1 MPTDEELLCELLKAL
16 EIDPGLGAKK
26 LRQHFKQLHP
36 QWAVSVDRITKLK
49 ASIATKEAERHDP
62 ATKALAIP
70 SSASSAPPSDTSHLA
85 RVVEQAEPEKR
96 QPESVPDP
104 VSALG
109 SEFIGSALDEFQP
122 PESQAIYDQMVASSP
137 NHLQASQWNIKCIFS
152 VENLTLEHHGQPWWI
167 TDILSS
173 ARCRN
178 GGGLSDNSCVEGI
191 LHIVQNS
198 PRGPEWGDLVIA
210 DQSIDDPGIPPEHR
224 CPIHET
230 CTRYLSARYFAATAE
245 GCTALALNAIYVLT
259 VIAFCP
265 PVLPILVGSRVRLQ
279 GMTTSELNGAV
290 CEVRKRVFDGEGLLC
305 RYSVQVLEPDAA
317 AAKYPNVINVKT
329 NCCFG
334 PSHADAD
341 SCKFARQAL
350 ATICSVDVS
359 AQNRTVMMLH
369 SASLMVDCENSDPH
383 SSILLAAQARL
394 ARVWTEVLKTPHTSD
409 FETALAHE
417 GGIWG
422 WVIELQQKRLRYCLD
437 NFDSLARTSAR
448 DLFWMSQINHPE
460 AKSALRKLFLSTLD
474 LLRLVF
480 RGGGEPLEL
489 NLTHTQT
496 GAVLVLCEL
505 LCRLVQEDE
514 RCGCLTWKFESLLNT
529 HIGPWL
535 QRALPPYRSG
545 GNSRYARIKLFQ
557 GKMCYR
563 AMCIPGIVLIRCLGL
578 SHQQRGDLKEA
589 RSCFEEIANPT
600 AAGCKPAKGPERQCH
615 HLLQNLDTCI
625 SKHVCVVD
633 ACLFCVRCGILVL
646 VRFAFLFLCGTL
658 IAFAVALC
666 Y

>member
-1 MPTDEELLCELLKAL
+1 MPSDEELLSELHKAL
-16 EIDPGLGAKK
+16 AIDPELGAKK
-26 LRQHFKQLHP
+26 LRQHVKQLHP

-62 ATKALAIP
+62 ATKALAMP
-70 SSASSAPPSDTSHLA
+70 SSASSAPPSDTSHMA
-85 RVVEQAEPEKR
+85 QIVEQAEPEKR

-137 NHLQASQWNIKCIFS
+137 FTSQWNIKTIFS
-152 VENLTLEHHGQPWWI
+152 VENLTLENHGQPWWI
-167 TDILSS
+167 TDTLTS

-191 LHIVQNS
+191 LHIVRNS
-198 PRGPEWGDLVIA
+198 PRGPAWGDVVIA
-210 DQSIDDPGIPPEHR
+210 DQSIDDPSIPPERR

-259 VIAFCP
+259 CIAFCP
-265 PVLPILVGSRVRLQ
+265 PIIPIIVGSRVRLH

-290 CEVRKRVFDGEGLLC
+290 CEVRKHVLDGEGLFC

-329 NCCFG
+329 NCCFM
-334 PSHADAD
+334 PSHDDAD

-350 ATICSVDVS
+350 VTICSVDAS
-359 AQNRTVMMLH
+359 AQNRIVMMLDT
-369 SASLMVDCENSDPH
+369 ASLMVDFENDDPH

-409 FETALAHE
+409 FETAVAHE

-422 WVIELQQKRLRYCLD
+422 WIIKLQQKRLRYFLD

-460 AKSALRKLFLSTLD
+460 AKSALRKLYLSTFD
-474 LLRLVF
+474 LLRQVF

-496 GAVLVLCEL
+496 EAVLVLCEL

-514 RCGCLTWKFESLLNT
+514 RIAIFTSNFESLLNT

-600 AAGCKPAKGPERQCH
+600 AVGCKPTKGPERQCH
-615 HLLQNLDTCI
+615 HLLQNLDACI
-625 SKHVCVVD
+625 SKHVCVLD
-633 ACLFCVRCGILVL
+633 ARLFCVRFGILEL
-646 VRFAFLFLCGTL
+646 MRFVFFLLCGTL